1 MIITNAVALLC
12 SGGAALLRPVYQLKS
27 NQMQY
32 SIPDWQKKLYFL
44 TLNKVFGSY
53 PVGGHKNPSARPS
66 GQLL

>member
-32 SIPDWQKKLYFL
+32 SIPDWQKKLF
-44 TLNKVFGSY
+44 SY
-53 PVGGHKNPSARPS
+53 PEQSLWELPGWRS
-66 GQLL
+66 